1 MKISC
6 FGIRVLSVAV
16 LLVLGSGI
24 ARGGEAATA
33 GPAPQPLSSTVVSL
47 DGDRWLLAT
56 DPKNVGRE
64 EKWFEAPRPE
74 AKPTKVP
81 WIIQDAFPGLSR
93 RGVVLA
99 GVCRT
104 GESARRRARI
114 CCGSGRWTIWRR
126 SG

>member
-33 GPAPQPLSSTVVSL
+33 GPTSQSRSSTVVSL

-56 DPKNVGRE
+56 DPTNVGRE
-64 EKWFEAPRPE
+64 EKWFESPRPE

-81 WIIQDAFPGLSR
+81 GIIQDVVPRLSR
-93 RGVVLA
+93 RGVVLVVTYQTK
-99 GVCRT
+99 GNQRKQGLHSC
-104 GESARRRARI
+104 
-114 CCGSGRWTIWRR
+114 
-126 SG
+126 